1 MATPAR
7 NNGAEQRR
15 QRLNTALEEIL
26 HRLLTQY
33 APERVILFGS
43 LAHETVSEWSDL
55 DLVIIKE
62 TDQPFIQRLRE
73 VALLCRPTVGVDFLV
88 YTPAEWAQLIAERN
102 PFILHEVVRQGKVIY
117 ERQPA
122 KTVAVPSR

>member
-7 NNGAEQRR
+7 NSGAKQRR

-26 HRLLTQY
+26 HCLLAHY
-33 APERVILFGS
+33 APKRVILSGS

-55 DLVIIKE
+55 DPVIIKK
-62 TDQPFIQRLRE
+62 TDQPFIRRLRE

-88 YTPAEWAQLIAERN
+88 TQQL
-102 PFILHEVVRQGKVIY
+102 L
-117 ERQPA
+117 
-122 KTVAVPSR
+122 